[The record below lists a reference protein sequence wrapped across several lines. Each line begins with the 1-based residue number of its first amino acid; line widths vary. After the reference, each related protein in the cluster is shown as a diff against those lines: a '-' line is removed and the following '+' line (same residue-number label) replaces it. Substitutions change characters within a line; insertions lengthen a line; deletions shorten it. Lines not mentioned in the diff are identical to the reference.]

1 MHSAGLTRECDVC
14 YRYNNPTNRPN
25 KETSKETNIEQREIA
40 DVDVG
45 CVVTYHLP
53 GSHANGLDGELASA
67 HIEEVLE
74 TGTE

>member
-14 YRYNNPTNRPN
+14 YCTTTTPTDQPTKQRN
-25 KETSKETNIEQREIA
+25 KETDIEQREI
-40 DVDVG
+40 VDVG